1 MKNSSGEREKM
12 TLNETAMEQMFAGE
26 LTTDVNLDNGN
37 AIVGSHNSGTNIN
50 IGGRKQN
57 V

>member
-1 MKNSSGEREKM
+1 M
-12 TLNETAMEQMFAGE
+12 TLNETAVEQMFAGE
-26 LTTDVNLDNGN
+26 LTTDVNVDNGN
-37 AIVGSHNSGTNIN
+37 AIVGGNHGGTNIN